1 MLDGYMMKIAT
12 ALSTTVHLDQQDV
25 IKIITEREWRIRAV
39 LSTLKPSFVLVNKI
53 PQRGAEYCVFLQ

>member
-25 IKIITEREWRIRAV
+25 IKIITEREWRKRPWRFID
-39 LSTLKPSFVLVNKI
+39 
-53 PQRGAEYCVFLQ
+53 AEAIFCGGK